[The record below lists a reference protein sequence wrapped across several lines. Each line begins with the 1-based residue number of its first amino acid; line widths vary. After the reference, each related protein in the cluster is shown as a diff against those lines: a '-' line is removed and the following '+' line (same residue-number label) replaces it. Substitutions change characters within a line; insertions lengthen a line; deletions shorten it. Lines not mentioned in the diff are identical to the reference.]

1 MSNTDSVK
9 EAVAE
14 HPRLIGFLFA
24 AMVLLSNAGTVAAS
38 GADGIVGP

>member
-1 MSNTDSVK
+1 MSQTDSVK

-24 AMVLLSNAGTVAAS
+24 TMVLLSQAGSVA
-38 GADGIVGP
+38 GIGIVHGP